1 MYKTLTALFSM
12 LLVVTISNTCTAQ
25 ETQVI
30 YLENPSFEGQPRP
43 GRTPDG
49 WADCGHS
56 QESPPDIQPYGGF
69 NVTRPPHDGRSYIG
83 LVSRDNKTWEAVA
96 QRLTDPLKQGSC
108 YKFSIY
114 ACKSPIYMSP
124 TRKNQS
130 QPINFN
136 KGLVLRVWGGNNY
149 CDRGELLAEV
159 KEPIDHPDWRN
170 YEFEF
175 NPKDG
180 DYSYICIEA
189 YYKTPTFSW
198 YNGNVLIDNASEIFS
213 CEIPTEPIAIN
224 EPKDTQK
231 NNIPNNTTNTNTNTS
246 PNKDPLGKK
255 EQPNTSAKDIRT
267 VDKGDFEP
275 KKIVSKELKIGHKFR
290 LEKLYFPADSSS
302 ITNNGE
308 KVLLELYQFL
318 KSNPNLA
325 LEIGGHTNG
334 LPPNDYC
341 DRLSTLRAKNVVN
354 YLIKEGINLDRM
366 GYKGYGKRKPIGD
379 NKTKDGQRRNQRVEI
394 IITDVSVK
402 LK

>member
-1 MYKTLTALFSM
+1 MYKILTALFAVLFIVS
-12 LLVVTISNTCTAQ
+12 ISKTCAAQ

-30 YLENPSFEGQPRP
+30 YLENPSFEDQPRP
-43 GRTPDG
+43 GRTPEG

-69 NVTRPPHDGRSYIG
+69 NVTRPAHDGRTYVG
-83 LVSRDNKTWEAVA
+83 LVCRDNKTWEAVA
-96 QRLTDPLKQGSC
+96 QRLTDPLKQGAC
-108 YKFSIY
+108 YKFSIH

-149 CDRGELLAEV
+149 CDRVELLAEV
-159 KEPIDHPDWRN
+159 KEPIDHPDWRK
-170 YEFEF
+170 YDFEF
-175 NPKDG
+175 NPTEG
-180 DYSYICIEA
+180 EYSYICIEA

-198 YNGNVLIDNASEIFS
+198 YNGNVLLDNASEIFS

-224 EPKDTQK
+224 EPKVTPKDNPT
-231 NNIPNNTTNTNTNTS
+231 NNNNTS
-246 PNKDPLGKK
+246 PNEDPLDKK
-255 EQPNTSAKDIRT
+255 KKPNTSAKDIKT

-275 KKIVSKELKIGHKFR
+275 EKIVSKELKVGHKFR
-290 LEKLYFPADSSS
+290 LEKLYFLADSSS
-302 ITNNGE
+302 ITYNGE
-308 KVLLELYQFL
+308 KVLQELYRFL
-318 KSNPNLA
+318 KNNSNLA

-334 LPPNDYC
+334 LPPADYC
-341 DRLSTLRAKNVVN
+341 DRLSTQRAKNVVT
-354 YLIKEGINLDRM
+354 YLRREGINLDRM

-402 LK
+402 PK

>member
-1 MYKTLTALFSM
+1 MYKLSSILFS
-12 LLVVTISNTCTAQ
+12 LVFLVTISDTCLAQ

-30 YLENPSFEGQPRP
+30 YLENPSFEDQARP
-43 GRTPDG
+43 GRPPEG

-56 QESPPDIQPYGGF
+56 QESPPDIQPHGGF
-69 NVTRPPHDGRSYIG
+69 NVTRPAQDGRTYVG
-83 LVSRDNKTWEAVA
+83 LVSRDNKTWEAIA
-96 QRLTDPLKQGSC
+96 QRLTDPLKKGSC
-108 YKFSIY
+108 YKFSLQ

-136 KGLVLRVWGGNNY
+136 KGLVIRIWGGNNY
-149 CDRGELLAEV
+149 CDRAELLDEL
-159 KEPIDHPDWRN
+159 KEPIDHVDWRN
-170 YEFEF
+170 YDFEF
-175 NPKDG
+175 KPKEG
-180 DYSYICIEA
+180 DYNYICIEA

-213 CEIPTEPIAIN
+213 CEIPTDNPIAIN
-224 EPKDTQK
+224 EPQEDPK
-231 NNIPNNTTNTNTNTS
+231 NINVKPKNTAPTPKT
-246 PNKDPLGKK
+246 DPLESNKK
-255 EQPNTSAKDIRT
+255 PNTSAKNVKT

-275 KKIVSKELKIGHKFR
+275 ENIVSKDLKVGHKFR

-308 KVLLELYQFL
+308 KVLIGLFQFL
-318 KSNPNLA
+318 KNNPNLA

-334 LPPNDYC
+334 LPPHDYC
-341 DRLSTLRAKNVVN
+341 DDLSTRRAKSVVS
-354 YLIKEGINLDRM
+354 YLKRQGISMDRM

-394 IITDVSVK
+394 IITDISVK
-402 LK
+402 SD

>member
-1 MYKTLTALFSM
+1 MYKISIILLSII
-12 LLVVTISNTCTAQ
+12 LVVISNTCAAQ

-30 YLENPSFEGQPRP
+30 YLENPSFEDQPRP

-56 QESPPDIQPYGGF
+56 QESPPDVQPYGGF
-69 NVTRPPHDGRSYIG
+69 NVTRPAQDGRTYIG

-108 YKFSIY
+108 YKFSLH

-136 KGLVLRVWGGNNY
+136 KGLVLRIWGGNSY
-149 CDRGELLAEV
+149 CDRAELLDEL
-159 KEPIDHPDWRN
+159 KDPIDHVDWRS
-170 YEFEF
+170 YDFEF

-180 DYSYICIEA
+180 DYNYICIEA

-213 CEIPTEPIAIN
+213 CEIPTDPIAIN
-224 EPKDTQK
+224 EPIDNTPPK
-231 NNIPNNTTNTNTNTS
+231 NNPKPQDKTTT
-246 PNKDPLGKK
+246 PKEDPLDKNRK
-255 EQPNTSAKDIRT
+255 PNVSAENIKTIDKGNFEPDNINSKDIK
-267 VDKGDFEP
+267 V
-275 KKIVSKELKIGHKFR
+275 GHKFR

-308 KVLLELYQFL
+308 KVLIELYRFL
-318 KSNPNLA
+318 KDNPNLA

-334 LPPNDYC
+334 LPPDDYC
-341 DRLSTLRAKNVVN
+341 DRLSTQRAKNVVN
-354 YLIKEGINLDRM
+354 YLKREGISLDRM
-366 GYKGYGKRKPIGD
+366 SYKGYGKRQPIGD
-379 NKTKDGQRRNQRVEI
+379 NKTKAGQRQNQRVEI
-394 IITDVSVK
+394 IITDISVRTNNK
-402 LK
+402 

>member
-1 MYKTLTALFSM
+1 MYKILTTLLST
-12 LLVVTISNTCTAQ
+12 LLVVVISNTCTAQ

-30 YLENPSFEGQPRP
+30 YLENPSFEDQPRP

-69 NVTRPPHDGRSYIG
+69 NVTRPAQDGRTYVG

-108 YKFSIY
+108 YKFSLQ

-136 KGLVLRVWGGNNY
+136 KGLVLRIWGGNNY
-149 CDRGELLAEV
+149 CDRAELLDQL
-159 KEPIDHPDWRN
+159 KDPIDHADWRN

-175 NPKDG
+175 NPKEG

-213 CEIPTEPIAIN
+213 CEIPTDPIAIN
-224 EPKDTQK
+224 EPKDT
-231 NNIPNNTTNTNTNTS
+231 PNNTNVNPKNNTTT
-246 PNKDPLGKK
+246 PKEDPLDKK
-255 EQPNTSAKDIRT
+255 EKPNVSAEKIQT

-275 KKIVSKELKIGHKFR
+275 EKIVSKELKVGHKFR

-308 KVLLELYQFL
+308 KVLLELYRFL

-334 LPPNDYC
+334 LPPDDYC
-341 DRLSTLRAKNVVN
+341 DQLSTKRAKNVVSF
-354 YLIKEGINLDRM
+354 LRREGINLNRM

-379 NKTKDGQRRNQRVEI
+379 NKTKEGQRRNQRVEI
-394 IITDVSVK
+394 IITDISVK
-402 LK
+402 PK